1 MGFALEKTYTA
12 KTIERKMY
20 KLSIKIFNSF
30 KRQVMKNL
38 KKADKTFKKHLKKQM
53 PLAAIDIIMPDIGDV
68 QHKWENTFEP
78 FLEEEYQEVGN
89 TALRKLR
96 KRMKKYQYETKQP
109 DDIFNVANPMTAQ
122 TIKNQMNK
130 IVGASDKVYTKLKDE
145 MMIDLLNGENI
156 QKIQDTVTNVMG
168 KAPMEAMRIARTE
181 SNRVANIGAYHS
193 YETEDLVV
201 GYEWLSIVDQNTR
214 DGHGNLNGTTILKG
228 ESFINY
234 ATNNSLTYPLDEAA
248 PAEEVVNCRCTALPL
263 LDDKELAEGLPE
275 EVVAVEAPQVKP
287 TGAGAK
293 WNTTNKDEAKWHNKA
308 GWRTDTPLQKK
319 INNSVKKTSVVPKVL
334 QNVDEGAH
342 SSWNGDINMAEHF
355 ISKGTA
361 TVKRGNLNV
370 WRHEFA
376 HHIDADPKLNI
387 MYARE
392 QVMKNGTLSKGFAA
406 NFEQL
411 DWKIGTMTKKEILE
425 AGFYPKHYGGL
436 TYSMTEDAIDDLKNL
451 RKQQRKAISTMKKRD
466 DKWKKHMWQKDNEA
480 EWYLRADWLDDWG
493 KSVKGKSSKEIRDIV
508 KKRIND
514 SDSLLKWD
522 DVEELIG
529 KRLDTLSSSEA
540 IKTSKELLRLESGQA
555 NTTINVVKRIEDS
568 KTRFPNVGKMLFA
581 DEKNFYDKDYGS
593 FADYMGGLSK
603 NQFGWGHQTS
613 YYNATPTVI
622 ERTSI
627 KAGGLFE
634 MFAEYTELATGKNGA
649 VWQRVFKRISPKSV
663 ERMDDIYDFIDRTDM
678 KDWRKYISKNAI
690 EEKWVSNQRLKI

>member
-1 MGFALEKTYTA
+1 
-12 KTIERKMY
+12 
-20 KLSIKIFNSF
+20 
-30 KRQVMKNL
+30 
-38 KKADKTFKKHLKKQM
+38 
-53 PLAAIDIIMPDIGDV
+53 
-68 QHKWENTFEP
+68 
-78 FLEEEYQEVGN
+78 
-89 TALRKLR
+89 
-96 KRMKKYQYETKQP
+96 
-109 DDIFNVANPMTAQ
+109 
-122 TIKNQMNK
+122 
-130 IVGASDKVYTKLKDE
+130 
-145 MMIDLLNGENI
+145 
-156 QKIQDTVTNVMG
+156 
-168 KAPMEAMRIARTE
+168 
-181 SNRVANIGAYHS
+181 
-193 YETEDLVV
+193 
-201 GYEWLSIVDQNTR
+201 
-214 DGHGNLNGTTILKG
+214 
-228 ESFINY
+228 
-234 ATNNSLTYPLDEAA
+234 
-248 PAEEVVNCRCTALPL
+248 
-263 LDDKELAEGLPE
+263 
-275 EVVAVEAPQVKP
+275 VKP
-287 TGAGAK
+287 TGAGAT
-293 WNTTNKDEAKWHNKA
+293 WNTTNKTEAKWHDKA

-334 QNVDEGAH
+334 NNVDEGAH
-342 SSWNGDINMAEHF
+342 SAWNGDINM
-355 ISKGTA
+355 SVKSLTKGTA

-376 HHIDADPKLNI
+376 HHIDADPKFSI

-392 QVMKNGTLSKGFAA
+392 QVMKNGTLSKGFAK
-406 NFEQL
+406 NFEEL
-411 DWKIGTMTKKEILE
+411 SYKIDTMTKKEILE

-466 DKWKKHMWQKDNEA
+466 DKWIKGSWERDGQA
-480 EWYLRADWLDDWG
+480 EWYLRDGWLDDWG

-568 KTRFPNVGKMLFA
+568 KTRFPNVGKTFSY

-603 NQFGWGHQTS
+603 NQFGWGHSTS

-622 ERTSI
+622 KRTSI

-634 MFAEYTELATGKNGA
+634 MFAEYTELSTGKNGA

-678 KDWRKYISKNAI
+678 KDWRKYISKKAVNQR
-690 EEKWVSNQRLKI
+690 WVSNERLKI